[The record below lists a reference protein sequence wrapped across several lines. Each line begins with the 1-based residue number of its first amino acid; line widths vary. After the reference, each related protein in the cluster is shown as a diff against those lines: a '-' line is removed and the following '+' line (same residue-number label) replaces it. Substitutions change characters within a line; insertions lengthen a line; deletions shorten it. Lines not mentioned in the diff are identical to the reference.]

1 MPPYAYVLLIAGG
14 AGLIALIV
22 FLLRKFVPGLGSND
36 QVADEKTI
44 AEENVQSRIMTL
56 EEENPL
62 EEDEDE

>member
-1 MPPYAYVLLIAGG
+1 MAI
-14 AGLIALIV
+14 
-22 FLLRKFVPGLGSND
+22 SNG
-36 QVADEKTI
+36 TI